1 LTGVSLHSF
10 GQDTIA
16 VPEKIS
22 FLQPSPVY
30 SKQRAQ
36 IASYSTLALY
46 AGTMSGLYQ
55 LWYSQYDL
63 TGFHFFNDNNEWLQ
77 MDKAGHT
84 FSAYIAGR
92 QGYNVCRWT
101 GLDEQHSALIGGNLG
116 WVFLASVEVLD
127 GFSKGWGFSIGDMAA
142 NTIGSAMFISQQ
154 LTWHEQRMELK
165 VSFHQTKYA
174 HYRPDLL
181 GENYTEQLLKDY
193 NGQTLWL
200 SGNIKSFLAENYRC
214 PTWLNIAIGYG
225 AEGMTGAFANIIEFD
240 NQPAPSFKRCRQFYL
255 SPDIDFTKIKTQS
268 KFLKFIFE
276 TTRFIKVPLP
286 ALELN
291 TKGQWKFH
299 AVYF

>member
-1 LTGVSLHSF
+1 MRQIKIVVSSGKRLNICYIVSSVFITLLTGVSLHSF
-10 GQDTIA
+10 GQDTVT

-36 IASYSTLALY
+36 IAGYSTFALY

-101 GLDEQHSALIGGNLG
+101 GLDEQRSALIGGNLG

-181 GENYTEQLLKDY
+181 GENYTEQ
-193 NGQTLWL
+193 
-200 SGNIKSFLAENYRC
+200 I
-214 PTWLNIAIGYG
+214 
-225 AEGMTGAFANIIEFD
+225 
-240 NQPAPSFKRCRQFYL
+240 FK
-255 SPDIDFTKIKTQS
+255 I
-268 KFLKFIFE
+268 
-276 TTRFIKVPLP
+276 
-286 ALELN
+286 
-291 TKGQWKFH
+291 
-299 AVYF
+299 YF